1 MAMLDSVTVKNFTFP
16 VFHLQI
22 GLGNDVLSNL
32 LDSIDSGVEKLS
44 IREEVAHNT
53 LVTLNQ
59 FTLKFGKT
67 AKYGMSMMVLCCNTK
82 VYS

>member
-1 MAMLDSVTVKNFTFP
+1 MEMLDSVTVKNFTFP

-53 LVTLNQ
+53 LVTVNKVITKWRQ
-59 FTLKFGKT
+59 DRKIWDGS
-67 AKYGMSMMVLCCNTK
+67 YGVML
-82 VYS
+82 